1 LLRGG
6 CESPIN
12 EGKGGERKKTS
23 DEEAGMEVTVFPS
36 DSHKLTIV
44 N

>member
-1 LLRGG
+1 MLKGG
-6 CESPIN
+6 CESPIKKV
-12 EGKGGERKKTS
+12 EGWERKKLAV
-23 DEEAGMEVTVFPS
+23 EEDGMEVTVFPS

>member
-1 LLRGG
+1 VRVILTKGK
-6 CESPIN
+6 
-12 EGKGGERKKTS
+12 EGEKIKLV
-23 DEEAGMEVTVFPS
+23 DEEDGMEVTVFPL

>member
-1 LLRGG
+1 M
-6 CESPIN
+6 
-12 EGKGGERKKTS
+12 GEKKKPV
-23 DEEAGMEVTVFPS
+23 DEEDGMKVTVFPS